1 MEDRH
6 SRLPPAAIRY
16 IHFSD
21 CDDADDSE
29 KTIPLSR
36 ESSPPSSPLVMDEN
50 LSPQRQP
57 TSTDESISKSSQ
69 TVHTGIFSSKL

>member
-1 MEDRH
+1 MNFVLEFQIIFPQTLF
-6 SRLPPAAIRY
+6 RLLIPNFENPGSTAVWKNIPP
-16 IHFSD
+16 
-21 CDDADDSE
+21 
-29 KTIPLSR
+29 
-36 ESSPPSSPLVMDEN
+36 